1 MSMRRMSVWF
11 LPVGLVL
18 SLSPMHLATADS
30 GPPSSPTEPAP
41 PSGTPGL
48 APPAPPPQ
56 IDPGILKQPE
66 HLPPPAPEAVV
77 PPPVVDPGMVVDP
90 EGRSRPAP
98 PPPPPTGEPPST
110 VR

>member
-1 MSMRRMSVWF
+1 MSMKRTSVWI
-11 LPVGLVL
+11 LPVGLIL
-18 SLSPMHLATADS
+18 SLSPMNLAIADP
-30 GPPSSPTEPAP
+30 GSSSPPTEPAP
-41 PSGTPGL
+41 PSETPGL

-90 EGRSRPAP
+90 EARTRPAP
-98 PPPPPTGEPPST
+98 PPPSDEPPSIIK
-110 VR
+110 